1 MPEAKAVTKIVQGLD
16 SLFEEV
22 YRGNITRCAAAQR
35 VPDKGQTTFNRK
47 YAERLKNR
55 QRPALAGA
63 SPL

>member
-35 VPDKGQTTFNRK
+35 VPEIGQTTFYRK
-47 YAERLKNR
+47 YAVWLKKR
-55 QRPALAGA
+55 QQQVV
-63 SPL
+63 